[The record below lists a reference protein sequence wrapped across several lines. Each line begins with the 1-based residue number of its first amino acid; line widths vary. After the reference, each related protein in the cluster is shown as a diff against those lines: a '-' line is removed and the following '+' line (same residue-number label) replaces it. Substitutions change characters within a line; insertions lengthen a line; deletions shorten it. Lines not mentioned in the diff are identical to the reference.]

1 MLKITKG
8 ALLPQVAIAI
18 ATLMILSSVS
28 LQAAVLYSQP
38 GSTLPGQRSADLS
51 SGRAVFDDFTLAAD
65 AQMTRVEWTGGI
77 VSAANPSGVATA
89 PAVSFFLSLRADDGL
104 GAPDP
109 NALAVLTNFTVVPG
123 LALSS
128 SNSQAVFNYGLD
140 LQSAVN
146 LSANTRYWLQITAL
160 FTGPSTDNT
169 LHWDWSFG
177 SGGNGLSY
185 AFQPGPG
192 ANANGYASFQS
203 DMSFSIIGTSGA
215 TVPESSGLVLLA
227 LGFAAAAG
235 VCRYRF

>member
-1 MLKITKG
+1 MLKISKS
-8 ALLPQVAIAI
+8 ALVRSVAVTALVI
-18 ATLMILSSVS
+18 SSTIP

-38 GSTLPGQRSADLS
+38 GSTLPGQRSADLN
-51 SGRAVFDDFTLAAD
+51 SGRAVFDDFTLATD

-89 PAVSFFLSLRADDGL
+89 PDVSFFLSLRSDDGF

-109 NALAVLTNFTVVPG
+109 NALAVLNNFTVVPG

-128 SNSQAVFNYGLD
+128 SNSQAVFQYGLD

-160 FTGPSTDNT
+160 FTGPSSDNT

-177 SGGNGLSY
+177 GGGNGLSY

-203 DMSFSIIGTSGA
+203 DMSFSIIGTSGN
-215 TVPESSGLVLLA
+215 TVPEPSGLVLLA
-227 LGFAAAAG
+227 LGCAAAVG
-235 VCRYRF
+235 FCRTRV

>member
-1 MLKITKG
+1 MLKILKNALVQRVAMA
-8 ALLPQVAIAI
+8 ALLS
-18 ATLMILSSVS
+18 LSSVA
-28 LQAAVLYSQP
+28 LQAAVLYNQP
-38 GSTLPGQRSADLS
+38 GSTLPGQRSADLI
-51 SGRAVFDDFTLAAD
+51 SGRAVFDDFTLATD
-65 AQMTRVEWTGGI
+65 ALVTRVEWTGGI

-89 PAVSFFLSLRADDGL
+89 PDVSFFLSLRTDDGF

-128 SNSQAVFNYGLD
+128 SNSQAVFQYGLD

-160 FTGPSTDNT
+160 FTGPSSDNT

-177 SGGNGLSY
+177 GGGNGLSY

-203 DMSFSIIGTSGA
+203 DMSFSVIGTSGN
-215 TVPESSGLVLLA
+215 TVPEPSGLVLLA
-227 LGFAAAAG
+227 LGCAAAVG
-235 VCRYRF
+235 FCRYRL